1 MTKLSNLS
9 ELLVHELKDLYHAEK
24 QLVKALPR
32 MASAAH
38 DSELRLGF
46 TEHLHQTK
54 QHVERIERVMKL
66 LGATPGGRTCK
77 AMQGLLEEGSDTIHE
92 NASPEVKDAALIAAA
107 QRVEHY
113 EIAGY
118 GTARTYA
125 ELLDQAD
132 VAELLQTTLDE
143 EAETDKR
150 LSILAE
156 TINLRAESDAERR
169 ASFRFR

>member
-9 ELLVHELKDLYHAEK
+9 DLLVHELRDLHHAES
-24 QLVKALPR
+24 QLLKALPR
-32 MASAAH
+32 LARTARDH
-38 DSELRLGF
+38 ELRDAF
-46 TEHLHQTK
+46 AEHLHQTHR
-54 QHVERIERVMKL
+54 QIERIDQVMAQ
-66 LGATPGGRTCK
+66 LGASPRGRTCK
-77 AMQGLLEEGSDTIHE
+77 AMKGLLAEEDDLIHE
-92 NASPEVKDAALIAAA
+92 DAEPTVKDAALIAAA

-125 ELLDQAD
+125 ELLNLQD

-143 EAETDKR
+143 EAEMDKR

-156 TINLRAESDAERR
+156 TINLRAGIEPTPARR
-169 ASFRFR
+169 D